1 MKLSDFLAVERAVVP
16 LGVESL
22 GDAATALLERLDAE
36 RVVVN
41 VEKLRRRM
49 IEQRAEDVVVLA
61 DRAFVLHYRSDAVS
75 DLRVAVGTS
84 REPLRRDVEE
94 VDDEPSGARVV
105 VLIVAPPRHAA
116 RHLQLV
122 RGFAKLLARP
132 EVSAAIA
139 EKDSAAAVCACSA
152 FDEVEL
158 PEQLVVRDLM
168 SESPRTT
175 SPDEP
180 LRSAARAMMAAGLD
194 ALPVVDEDG
203 RLLGLLSERELVRHL
218 LTTQVIQDP
227 VARPHAPTT
236 NLAGRKSVRDV
247 MTRQVLCVA
256 PEQPIAEVAS
266 LMSNKDVERVPVVC
280 EGRLVGFLTRGDI
293 VRKLLGP

>member
-1 MKLSDFLAVERAVVP
+1 VKLSDFLAVDRAVVP
-16 LGVESL
+16 LGTESL
-22 GDAATALLERLDAE
+22 SGAATALLERLDAE
-36 RVVVN
+36 RVVVD

-49 IEQRAEDVVVLA
+49 REQRTEDVVVLA
-61 DRAFVLHYRSDAVS
+61 DRAFVLHYRSDAVT

-84 REPLRRDVEE
+84 RHPLRRDAGE
-94 VDDEPSGARVV
+94 VNDEPPGARVV
-105 VLIVAPPRHAA
+105 LMIVAPPRHAA

-122 RGFAKLLARP
+122 RGFARLLSRS
-132 EVSAAIA
+132 EVVAAIA
-139 EKDSAAAVCACSA
+139 AGNSAADVCACPA
-152 FDEVEL
+152 FAEVDV

-168 SESPRTT
+168 SERPRTT

-194 ALPVVDEDG
+194 ALPVVDDEG

-227 VARPHAPTT
+227 VARPHAPST